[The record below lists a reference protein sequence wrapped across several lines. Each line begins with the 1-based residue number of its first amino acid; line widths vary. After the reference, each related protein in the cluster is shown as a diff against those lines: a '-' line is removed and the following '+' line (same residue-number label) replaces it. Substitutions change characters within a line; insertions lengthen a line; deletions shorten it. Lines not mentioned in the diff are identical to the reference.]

1 MTPLWIHDPTI
12 LFRKKYIL
20 ELWPMDTFTYHNKIN
35 AIVRVIIIMSLIG
48 VFITRKYSILVI
60 SFLSLFIIAYV
71 SNQNSFQNMKDD
83 EVEGFASTNTII
95 KPKYQYH
102 ESTVA
107 NPLSNVL
114 LTDIVDN
121 PERSSGEPVS
131 YQTTTSN
138 IDAQTQKHNKHISGK
153 NYDLWER
160 FDADNSNRAFYT
172 TANSRI
178 VNDQDGFVDFLY
190 GDMKSSKAGGKEG
203 GEMLL
208 LNNERYIQR

>member
-12 LFRKKYIL
+12 LFRKNNIL

-35 AIVRVIIIMSLIG
+35 AIVRVIIILSLIG
-48 VFITRKYSILVI
+48 VFITQKYSIIVI
-60 SFLSLFIIAYV
+60 SFLALLIIAYL
-71 SNQNSFQNMKDD
+71 SNRNTFNKMKKKDN
-83 EVEGFASTNTII
+83 ETEGFSQINTLS
-95 KPKYQYH
+95 KPKYH
-102 ESTVA
+102 PSTTN

-121 PERSSGEPVS
+121 PERPSGEPVS
-131 YQTTTSN
+131 YETTTSN
-138 IDAQTQKHNKHISGK
+138 IETQRQKHNKHISGK

-160 FDADNSNRAFYT
+160 LDNDNSNRAFYT
-172 TANSRI
+172 TANSKI
-178 VNDQDGFVDFLY
+178 VNDQDDFLNYLY

-203 GEMLL
+203 EEMML